1 MASLL
6 RASALGLTLAVPA
19 LAQFVKAPTD
29 LTTTKGYLDLPVR
42 WKEVPEGTCEL
53 TPDVK
58 SYSGYVDIEDSQHI
72 FFWFFEA
79 RDQKPEDA
87 ELTVWIN
94 GGPGSSSMIG
104 LFEELGPCRVDIDGN
119 VVNNPYAWNNV
130 SNMLF
135 IDHPA
140 QVGFSYSTPIPSY
153 ISSQS
158 SVVQLPN
165 ATCPEYAAD
174 LDCAT
179 RSQPVQTD
187 TANSTS
193 AAAPSMW
200 KTLQGFMGAF
210 PQYSR
215 TEFNFATE
223 SYGGHYGPIFNAYI
237 ESQNKLI
244 KNGSLP
250 GAKNINLRTVLIGN
264 GWYDP
269 LIQYQAYYNFT
280 VYPGNTYDYY
290 PYNKSVEA
298 QIYNALYGPGN
309 CYDQTVACNTG
320 GLDEICSAADSFCA
334 NEIETPLD
342 NEGRDEYDIR
352 ELTPDPFPYSFY
364 TTYLNSEKL
373 QQAIGAYVN
382 FTSSNQAVGSAFGST
397 GDDDREDGTIE
408 ATRSLVEQGIYVV
421 QFAGDADYNCNW
433 LGGEVIAHNVE
444 APGFGSA
451 GYTNITT
458 SDKVVHGQVK
468 QSANF
473 AFARI
478 YESGHE
484 VPFYQPLVALEMFNR
499 SIHGLDIASGE
510 QKISRG
516 CEYKTVGTPKS
527 EYREGNA
534 TVQFKVL
541 PANAIYNT
549 TLNGPNPTN
558 GTNST
563 DVVGKKREATKRGM
577 FAKQSLKSKRT
588 FKPTF
593 GRKMK

>member
-1 MASLL
+1 MYL
-6 RASALGLTLAVPA
+6 ALAAPTF
-19 LAQFVKAPTD
+19 AQFVKAPTD
-29 LTTTKGYLDLPVR
+29 LTTTKGNLDLPVR

-53 TPDVK
+53 TPGVK
-58 SYSGYVDIEDSQHI
+58 SYSGYVDIENNQHI

-104 LFEELGPCRVDIDGN
+104 LFEELGPCRVDMDGN
-119 VVNNPYAWNNV
+119 VYHNPYAWNNV

-153 ISSQS
+153 ISSAG

-174 LDCAT
+174 VDCAT
-179 RSQPVQTD
+179 RSQPKQTD

-193 AAAPSMW
+193 NAAPSMW
-200 KTLQGFMGAF
+200 KTIQGFMGAF

-244 KNGSLP
+244 DDGSLP
-250 GAKNINLRTVLIGN
+250 GAKHINLRTVLIGN

-280 VYPGNTYDYY
+280 VYPGNTYDYR
-290 PYNKSVEA
+290 PYNSSVEE

-320 GLDEICSAADSFCA
+320 GLNEICMAADSFCA
-334 NEIETPLD
+334 NEIEVPLG

-364 TTYLNSEKL
+364 SKYLNSPKL

-382 FTSSNQAVGSAFGST
+382 FTSSNGAVGDAFSST

-433 LGGEVIAHNVE
+433 LGGEVIAHEVD
-444 APGFGSA
+444 APGFGTA

-458 SDKVVHGQVK
+458 SDNIVHGQVK
-468 QSANF
+468 QSSNF

-484 VPFYQPLVALEMFNR
+484 VPFYQPLIALEMFNR
-499 SIHGLDIASGE
+499 SIHGLDIATGE
-510 QKISRG
+510 KEITLG
-516 CEYKTVGTPKS
+516 CGYKSVGTAKS
-527 EYREGNA
+527 EYREGNG

-541 PANAIYNT
+541 PANATYNT
-549 TLNGPNPTN
+549 TLNGPNPIN
-558 GTNST
+558 GTSSAGG
-563 DVVGKKREATKRGM
+563 DAASKKRGM
-577 FAKQSLKSKRT
+577 MTRAKQSLKSKRT
-588 FKPTF
+588 FKPSF